1 MCGQL
6 AQAATAGDLL
16 MICGDSL
23 LGGLVSAGGAAF
35 LHDLEHAGG
44 RLLDNV
50 IVLFALPTAGLLV
63 GTCGL
68 AGAGFAG
75 LASSTSAFN
84 DCRLAK
90 VV

>member
-50 IVLFALPTAGLLV
+50 IVLFALPAAGLLA

-75 LASSTSAFN
+75 LATSTSAFN
-84 DCRLAK
+84 D
-90 VV
+90 